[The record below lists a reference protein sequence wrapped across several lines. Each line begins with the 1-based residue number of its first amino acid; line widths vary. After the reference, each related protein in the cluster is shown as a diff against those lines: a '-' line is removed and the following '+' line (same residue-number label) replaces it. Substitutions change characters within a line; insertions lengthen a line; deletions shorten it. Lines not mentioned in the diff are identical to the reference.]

1 MSKMLEEIREQ
12 PEALAKTL
20 QKGLR
25 GIGELQRSLRKRRP
39 RFVVIAARG
48 TSDNAAEFGKYL
60 IEITTRIP
68 VALAAPSV
76 VTLYKCAID
85 LHDVAV
91 IGISQSG
98 ESTDV
103 NAVLADARKRGATT
117 IGITN
122 EQNGSM
128 SGIVDHTLFVR
139 VGPEKSI
146 AATKTYTGQ
155 IMALYLLAHALDGN
169 VKADDLRRLPEC
181 AASAMRMEEDIAE
194 LALRYRFMNR
204 SVTIGRGLNYA
215 NALEF
220 GLKMIET
227 SYVLTG
233 RFSAADLMHGPIAL
247 VEHSLPAFVFAPPGV
262 TWPSIAEVLDRLRQM
277 KAETMVITDQRNKGV
292 SAKAIGGIHL
302 PWKAGFSAGT
312 ADLYTPIPYII
323 PAQLFAAHLAI
334 IKGFDPDRPR
344 TLTKVTRTM

>member
-1 MSKMLEEIREQ
+1 MSKMLEEIRQQ
-12 PEALAKTL
+12 PEVLSRTL
-20 QKGLR
+20 EKGFR

-39 RFVVIAARG
+39 KFIVIAARG

-76 VTLYKCAID
+76 VTLYKSAID
-85 LHDVAV
+85 LRDVAV

-103 NAVLADARKRGATT
+103 NAVLDDARKRGATT

-122 EQNGSM
+122 QQESAM
-128 SGIVDHTLFVR
+128 AKMVDHTLFVR
-139 VGPEKSI
+139 VGTEKSI

-155 IMALYLLAHALDGN
+155 LIALYLLAHALDGN
-169 VKADDLRRLPEC
+169 VKLEELRRIPGF
-181 AASAMRMEEDIAE
+181 AASALRTEEHIEEMAV
-194 LALRYRFMNR
+194 RYRFMNR

-247 VEHSLPAFVFAPPGV
+247 VEPSLPAFVFAPPGV

-277 KAETMVITDQRNKGV
+277 RAETLVITDQRNKGV
-292 SAKAIGGIHL
+292 SAKALGVIQL
-302 PWKAGFSAGT
+302 PWKSGLGGGT

-334 IKGFDPDRPR
+334 NKGFDPDRPR